1 MDEIGQVMAD
11 QKWRPIEPV
20 DRAVEERL
28 RRDLAALDS
37 IHRSWRESGSGVEIL
52 EHGYPMHRTL
62 RKHAIETGIIE
73 GLYRIDRA
81 TTEVMVIKGL
91 ARGADAGVGGEVSP
105 GVLEMLEAQEEGL
118 AMVTEYARKGHPLTT
133 SFIKELHAVITRAQ
147 PFHFVTDSVGR
158 YVRVMMTHGSF
169 KSFPN
174 SVRRA
179 DGTRLDFAPPEQVS
193 GEMER
198 LVEMHE
204 EMTGVH
210 PVISAAWL
218 HHRFVQIHPFGDGN
232 GRVARALTV
241 LPFERGHYPPIV
253 VDRDCRDTY
262 LRVLDEANDRDL
274 APLGRLFAKLA
285 IRSIRRELDES
296 MLDMLTTTATEDPW
310 LLTEELDDEQL
321 DQMEEARGRE
331 LDVGMLAHQFHG
343 FICDWLREARF
354 DLAAEFS
361 EAGQKAEVRTDQATP
376 IDRRARW
383 WRREIIKTARRA
395 DHFAYLKPRPW
406 WSMLR
411 MTVGGARLRF
421 VTSIHHVA
429 TAYTGVMA
437 ITSFAD
443 IHILG
448 EEFSAPEDTFVET
461 SWEPFTFSHHDKV
474 EDRADELYE
483 WLDRSLAVALQEL
496 MRRTLGI

>member
-1 MDEIGQVMAD
+1 MDEVGQVMAD
-11 QKWRPIEPV
+11 QKWRPVEPV
-20 DRAVEERL
+20 DQAVGERL

-37 IHRSWRESGSGVEIL
+37 IYRSWRESGSGVEIL

-118 AMVTEYARKGHPLTT
+118 AMVTEYARKSHPLTT

-147 PFHFVTDSVGR
+147 PFCFVTDHLGR
-158 YVRVMMTHGSF
+158 YVRVMMEHGSF

-174 SVRRA
+174 GVRRA
-179 DGTRLDFAPPEQVS
+179 DGTRLEFAPPEQVN

-204 EMTGVH
+204 EMTDVH
-210 PVISAAWL
+210 PVVSAAWL
-218 HHRFVQIHPFGDGN
+218 HHRLVQIHPFGDGN
-232 GRVARALTV
+232 GRVARALAA
-241 LPFERGHYPPIV
+241 LPLETGQYPPIV
-253 VDRDCRDTY
+253 VDRPCREAY
-262 LRVLDEANDRDL
+262 ILALDQANDGDL
-274 APLGRLFAKLA
+274 APLVRLFARLA

-331 LDVGMLAHQFHG
+331 ADIGIRAHQFHG

-361 EAGQKAEVRTDQATP
+361 EVEQKVEVRTDQATP

-383 WRREIIKTARRA
+383 WRREIVRTAKRA
-395 DHFAYLKPRPW
+395 EHYAYLKPRPW

-437 ITSFAD
+437 ITSFGK
-443 IHILG
+443 IRILG
-448 EEFSAPEDTFVET
+448 EEPSATREIFVET
-461 SWEPFTFSHHDKV
+461 SWEPFTFSYH
-474 EDRADELYE
+474 EDIGDRLDELHD
-483 WLDRSLAVALQEL
+483 WLDRSLAVALREL
-496 MRRTLGI
+496 MHRTLGI